1 MRTQLKSLAG
11 TALAAACLL
20 SSPVS
25 SRAAKESVTV
35 IARFVATPGRE
46 AELEARLLKTVEF
59 VRKAEPAYT
68 YRLHRSSKD
77 PSVFLFYEIYPSQA
91 AVDQHSNVTLPAS
104 RREFGPLAEGLLAR
118 PPEIER
124 FTALTE

>member
-77 PSVFLFYEIYPSQA
+77 PSVFLFYEIYSSQA